1 MKKILSEIYHETFT
15 VKSRS
20 DHMKEEYIQAVDRLN
35 EMEEQLCRVL
45 PEEAVELFEQYKI
58 ASSDLAEITGEQDFI
73 SGYQLGVKMIMAG
86 IGRSEEEKSE

>member
-35 EMEEQLCRVL
+35 ELEEQFCKVL
-45 PEEAVELFEQYKI
+45 PEEAIKLFEQY
-58 ASSDLAEITGEQDFI
+58 
-73 SGYQLGVKMIMAG
+73 
-86 IGRSEEEKSE
+86 

>member
-35 EMEEQLCRVL
+35 ELEEQLCRVL

-73 SGYQLGVKMIMAG
+73 SGYQLGVKMVMAG
-86 IGRSEEEKSE
+86 VERREEGKRE

>member
-35 EMEEQLCRVL
+35 ELEEQLCKVL
-45 PEEAVELFEQYKI
+45 PEEAVELLEQYKI
-58 ASSDLAEITGEQDFI
+58 ASSDLAEIIGEQDFI
-73 SGYQLGVKMIMAG
+73 SGYQLGVKMVMAG
-86 IGRSEEEKSE
+86 IDRSEEGERE

>member
-35 EMEEQLCRVL
+35 ELEEQLCKIL
-45 PEEAVELFEQYKI
+45 PEEAIKRFEQY
-58 ASSDLAEITGEQDFI
+58 
-73 SGYQLGVKMIMAG
+73 
-86 IGRSEEEKSE
+86 

>member
-1 MKKILSEIYHETFT
+1 MKKILGEIYHETFT

-20 DHMKEEYIQAVDRLN
+20 GHMKEEYIQAVDRLN
-35 EMEEQLCRVL
+35 ELEEQLCKIL

-58 ASSDLAEITGEQDFI
+58 ASSDLAESTGEQDFI

-86 IGRSEEEKSE
+86 IGRSEEG

>member
-35 EMEEQLCRVL
+35 ELEEQLCKIL

-58 ASSDLAEITGEQDFI
+58 ASSDLAEITGEQDI

-86 IGRSEEEKSE
+86 IGRSEEG